1 MKCEVTAPM
10 PYIDSETIVWLM
22 FFGICLGAVYAFFTK
37 RFLGGLV
44 RKLIAEKAASE
55 SSAMTLAELGYGKV
69 SSAFMKRCL
78 AEGCGLRKYVG
89 VVFPETH
96 GERDL
101 LIHEKTEEQRYFL
114 PYDKYEIA
122 EKRYGDS
129 GTTFGV
135 LVLTVVLFF
144 VVAVISTIVVPFM
157 IKYYRC
163 ENRYPGDAMHDARH
177 TESTESVSENAVQNN
192 SADNANNAEKTPDG
206 SSGSKNGADDSSDE
220 EFSML
225 EPSNN
230 SR

>member
-1 MKCEVTAPM
+1 M

-144 VVAVISTIVVPFM
+144 VVAVISTVIVPFM
-157 IKYYRC
+157 IRIIGT
-163 ENRYPGDAMHDARH
+163 RTDAGNAKH
-177 TESTESVSENAVQNN
+177 TETTESFSESAVQNN
-192 SADNANNAEKTPDG
+192 EADV
-206 SSGSKNGADDSSDE
+206 ADDTGNNTDE
-220 EFSML
+220 GFSML
-225 EPSNN
+225 GPSNN

>member
-1 MKCEVTAPM
+1 M

-78 AEGCGLRKYVG
+78 KEGCGLRKYVG

-144 VVAVISTIVVPFM
+144 VVAVISTVVVPFM
-157 IKYYRC
+157 INIIGARTDT
-163 ENRYPGDAMHDARH
+163 GDAMHDARH

>member
-1 MKCEVTAPM
+1 M

-144 VVAVISTIVVPFM
+144 VVAVISTVIVPFM
-157 IKYYRC
+157 IRIIGT
-163 ENRYPGDAMHDARH
+163 RTDAGNAKH
-177 TESTESVSENAVQNN
+177 TETTESFSESAVQNN

-206 SSGSKNGADDSSDE
+206 SSGSKNGTDDSSDE

>member
-1 MKCEVTAPM
+1 M

-44 RKLIAEKAASE
+44 RKLIAEKAVSE

-78 AEGCGLRKYVG
+78 KEGCGLRKYVG
-89 VVFPETH
+89 VVFPETQ

-101 LIHEKTEEQRYFL
+101 LIREKAEEQRYFL
-114 PYDKYEIA
+114 PYDKYEVA
-122 EKRYGDS
+122 EKRYSDS

-144 VVAVISTIVVPFM
+144 VVAVISTVVVPFM
-157 IKYYRC
+157 INIIGARTDT
-163 ENRYPGDAMHDARH
+163 GDAMHDARH